1 MFNKPLIVDIVD
13 SATDFVKALRRL
25 QESQKDSSND
35 IEDLINTVKAK
46 VLLILMNVDFDKD

>member
-1 MFNKPLIVDIVD
+1 MFNKPIIVDIVD
-13 SATDFVKALRRL
+13 SATNFVKALRRL

>member
-13 SATDFVKALRRL
+13 SATNFVKALRRL